1 MPAQDGAP
9 DTLPHARSAT
19 VCPAATGSVLPER
32 SPPAAGPVDAALEPV
47 RALLEIDVL
56 PSFVQP
62 ERPLSNPGFV
72 SAPHEDGGAD
82 AVVTFSA
89 PLWADQFPAAS
100 RARTVIACEVPAV
113 RPVTA
118 NVVAVGVPTDVP
130 LRKT

>member
-1 MPAQDGAP
+1 M
-9 DTLPHARSAT
+9 
-19 VCPAATGSVLPER
+19 
-32 SPPAAGPVDAALEPV
+32 DAALAPE

-72 SAPHEDGGAD
+72 STPHEDGAAG
-82 AVVTFSA
+82 AVVTFNA
-89 PLWADQFPAAS
+89 ALCADQFPAAS
-100 RARTVIACEVPAV
+100 RARTVMACVVPAV

-118 NVVAVGVPTDVP
+118 NDVAVGVPTDVP